1 MQLNPIVKKDI
12 KVQSRSMR
20 ICFSVFGYELILALV
35 FFIAMMII
43 EAENRYSTSNIY
55 QSMANLYPVLGVA
68 QLCIL
73 GVIVP
78 IRTASA
84 ISGEKERQ
92 TFDIMMTTAM
102 TPFSV
107 VMGKVTSAIIQSMF
121 FVIASMPI
129 MALVFII
136 GGLSWGY
143 LFLYLGLALLASF
156 FAASIGIFCSS
167 LCKKTISAVIMAY
180 GFYLIFFVGTFIPLI
195 CTGVLWSTASNY
207 GAGELAVEVS
217 LLVLLMNPAILIVEF
232 FVQLLGGS
240 SFVSGFRDLLSNNG
254 TNVFDPMYY
263 LTQGKCWLVVSTV
276 VFILVSL
283 FFLWMAALR
292 INPVRRRNK

>member
-1 MQLNPIVKKDI
+1 MHMQLNPIVKKDI

-167 LCKKTISAVIMAY
+167 LCK
-180 GFYLIFFVGTFIPLI
+180 
-195 CTGVLWSTASNY
+195 
-207 GAGELAVEVS
+207 
-217 LLVLLMNPAILIVEF
+217 
-232 FVQLLGGS
+232 
-240 SFVSGFRDLLSNNG
+240 
-254 TNVFDPMYY
+254 
-263 LTQGKCWLVVSTV
+263 
-276 VFILVSL
+276 
-283 FFLWMAALR
+283 
-292 INPVRRRNK
+292 